1 VRNDRSAFSGSAT
14 HSFGAWRFTGLR
26 ETAPGRSWGPT
37 FYSTFTVS
45 EDASPGYILQGYL
58 AIRGLDA
65 SCPAD
70 PPESRLKRLPIT
82 FVISAANP
90 AMTVCVYNRRSA
102 VA

>member
-1 VRNDRSAFSGSAT
+1 M
-14 HSFGAWRFTGLR
+14 
-26 ETAPGRSWGPT
+26 
-37 FYSTFTVS
+37 S
-45 EDASPGYILQGYL
+45 EDVSPGYILQGYL

-70 PPESRLKRLPIT
+70 PPESRLKRLPIA